1 MTRNARIHVPV
12 PIKTVLQSGI
22 YHTTFSAADHLP
34 TFSNHGTAFDIKTK
48 EPEST
53 KSVTANEINPLV
65 ESHLLLVGDSVDDFC
80 QVNVAETILKH
91 SNEVYKVL
99 EQIHIANKNRSF
111 NVFDVPL
118 LQMKGLQNLICGNE
132 RSDVQ
137 LVDEMVKQETLSR
150 NLSGLG
156 LEVDVIEGDG
166 NCCFMSIV
174 QQVSNLILV
183 SNLITSIKSDKG

>member
-1 MTRNARIHVPV
+1 M
-12 PIKTVLQSGI
+12 
-22 YHTTFSAADHLP
+22 
-34 TFSNHGTAFDIKTK
+34 
-48 EPEST
+48 ES
-53 KSVTANEINPLV
+53 P
-65 ESHLLLVGDSVDDFC
+65 LLLVGDSVDDFC
-80 QVNVAETILKH
+80 QVDVANTILKH

-99 EQIHIANKNRSF
+99 EQINSTNKNRSF

-132 RSDVQ
+132 RNDVQ

>member
-1 MTRNARIHVPV
+1 MPV
-12 PIKTVLQSGI
+12 PIESVLQSGI

-34 TFSNHGTAFDIKTK
+34 TFSNHGTSFDINTK

-99 EQIHIANKNRSF
+99 EQINIANKNRSF